1 MEEPKKKTVIVVGV
15 PGVGKSTII
24 NNATETLQKKG
35 TSVKTVVFGS
45 VMFEEAKKLGI
56 HDRDELRKQTISVQ
70 QKLQNMAAEHISN
83 LNDSIVFVDT
93 HLFIKTQSGYYPGL
107 PMNLILKM
115 DPQRLI
121 LVTADSD
128 EILNRRKKDTTRT
141 RDLISDDEINRDI
154 QVSISMISSLSILT
168 GAPFEIIYNHDD
180 MIASATSQL
189 VELLVKPSWLVDMK
203 RGQHRYG
210 QSVESITK
218 VKSCWNQA
226 RCRILA

>member
-1 MEEPKKKTVIVVGV
+1 LEEPRKKTVIVVGV

-24 NNATETLQKKG
+24 NNTTEVLQNKG

-56 HDRDELRKQTISVQ
+56 TDRDELRKQTIDVQ

-115 DPQRLI
+115 NPQRLI
-121 LVTADSD
+121 LITANSD
-128 EILNRRKKDTTRT
+128 EILNRRKKDSTRT
-141 RDLISDDEINRDI
+141 RDLISEDEINRDI
-154 QVSISMISSLSILT
+154 QVSLSMISSLSILT
-168 GAPFEIIYNHDD
+168 GAPFEIVYNHDD
-180 MIASATSQL
+180 MIDSATSQL
-189 VELLVKPSWLVDMK
+189 VELVVKPS
-203 RGQHRYG
+203 
-210 QSVESITK
+210 
-218 VKSCWNQA
+218 
-226 RCRILA
+226 

>member
-1 MEEPKKKTVIVVGV
+1 MEEPRKKTVIIVGV

-24 NNATETLQKKG
+24 TNATETLLNKG

-45 VMFEEAKKLGI
+45 IMFEEAMKLGI
-56 HDRDELRKQTISVQ
+56 SDRDELRKLKIDVQ
-70 QKLQNMAAEHISN
+70 EKLQNRAAEHISS
-83 LNDSIVFVDT
+83 LKDSIVFVDT

-115 DPQRLI
+115 NPQKLI
-121 LVTADSD
+121 LITANPD

-154 QVSISMISSLSILT
+154 QVSLSMISSLSILT

-180 MIASATSQL
+180 MIDSATSQL
-189 VELLVKPSWLVDMK
+189 VELLVKS
-203 RGQHRYG
+203 
-210 QSVESITK
+210 S
-218 VKSCWNQA
+218 
-226 RCRILA
+226 

>member
-1 MEEPKKKTVIVVGV
+1 MEEPRKKTVIIVGV

-24 NNATETLQKKG
+24 TNATETLRNKG

-45 VMFEEAKKLGI
+45 IMFEEAKKLGI
-56 HDRDELRKQTISVQ
+56 NDRDELRKLTIDIQ
-70 QKLQNMAAEHISN
+70 EKLQNRAAEHISS

-115 DPQRLI
+115 KPQKLI
-121 LVTADSD
+121 LITANPD

-154 QVSISMISSLSILT
+154 QVSLSMISSLSILT

-180 MIASATSQL
+180 MIDSATFQL
-189 VELLVKPSWLVDMK
+189 VELL
-203 RGQHRYG
+203 
-210 QSVESITK
+210 I
-218 VKSCWNQA
+218 KSS
-226 RCRILA
+226 

>member
-1 MEEPKKKTVIVVGV
+1 LEGPRKKTVIIVGV

-24 NNATETLQKKG
+24 NNATETLMKKG

-56 HDRDELRKQTISVQ
+56 NDRDELRKQTIDIQ
-70 QKLQNMAAEHISN
+70 QGLQNMAAEHISN
-83 LNDSIVFVDT
+83 LDDSIVFVDT

-115 DPQRLI
+115 NPQRLI
-121 LVTADSD
+121 LVTANSN

-154 QVSISMISSLSILT
+154 QVSLSMISSLSILT

-180 MIASATSQL
+180 MIESATSQL
-189 VELLVKPSWLVDMK
+189 VELLLKPS
-203 RGQHRYG
+203 
-210 QSVESITK
+210 
-218 VKSCWNQA
+218 
-226 RCRILA
+226 